1 MVIPPLQGGIK
12 DGGFFVFSL
21 LKISETYQRVV
32 SSCPVFQKT
41 LNHLTYIPYLYIGHP
56 LWIYMTQP
64 RDDPEA
70 DEQSRR
76 MAIAESGI
84 HRSMKQHKEAQ
95 KKGADLFDRF
105 AKIIAERDE

>member
-41 LNHLTYIPYLYIGHP
+41 LNHLTYIRHIYIGGI
-56 LWIYMTQP
+56 LWLNRGGDKW
-64 RDDPEA
+64 RD
-70 DEQSRR
+70 
-76 MAIAESGI
+76 
-84 HRSMKQHKEAQ
+84 
-95 KKGADLFDRF
+95 
-105 AKIIAERDE
+105 